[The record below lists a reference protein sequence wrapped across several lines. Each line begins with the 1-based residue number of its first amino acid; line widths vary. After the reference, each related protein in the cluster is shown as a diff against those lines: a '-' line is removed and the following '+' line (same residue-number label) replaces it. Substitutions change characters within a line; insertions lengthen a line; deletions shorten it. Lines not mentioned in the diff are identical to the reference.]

1 MKYKIYV
8 GLILLVPIVALAGC
22 AGGSPMTL
30 ENYYKELSAT
40 DPAKTALVKPGS
52 AEEKAG
58 IENFKE
64 YYRIFAENVI
74 RRDTKNLYAKEAFF
88 KDGYKEVK
96 GVDAIESY
104 FIATTKA
111 IVSCTFEIT
120 DVSIHEGNYYFRWVM
135 TLTIKRDK
143 DNPLKQIGM
152 SHVRFAPDGKIIFH
166 ADYWDTSVVFERAPV
181 IGSIIRWAKE
191 QF

>member
-8 GLILLVPIVALAGC
+8 GIMMLVPIVALASC
-22 AGGSPMTL
+22 AGGKPMTL
-30 ENYYKELSAT
+30 ENYYKELAAT

-58 IENFKE
+58 IENFKS
-64 YYRIFAENVI
+64 YYKVFAEDII
-74 RRDTKNLYAKEAFF
+74 RRDTKTLYAKETFF

-96 GVDAIESY
+96 GVDAIETY

-111 IVSCTFEIT
+111 IVSCTFDIT
-120 DVSIHEGNYYFRWVM
+120 EVIIHEGNYYFRWVM
-135 TLTIKRDK
+135 KLTIKRDK
-143 DNPLKQIGM
+143 DNPIEQVGM
-152 SHVRFAPDGKIIFH
+152 SHVRFASDGKVIFH
-166 ADYWDTSVVFERAPV
+166 TDYWDTSVVFERAPV

>member
-74 RRDTKNLYAKEAFF
+74 RRDTKKLYAKEAFF

>member
-1 MKYKIYV
+1 MKGNVSI
-8 GLILLVPIVALAGC
+8 GLLLVTVIALSGC
-22 AGGSPMTL
+22 TGAKPMTL
-30 ENYYKELSAT
+30 ENYYRELAAT

-58 IENFKE
+58 IAAFRN
-64 YYRIFAENVI
+64 YYKVFAEDVI
-74 RRDTKNLYAKEAFF
+74 RRDTKNLYAKDAFF

-96 GVDAIESY
+96 GVEAIETY

-111 IVSCTFEIT
+111 IVSCTFDIT
-120 DVSIHEGNYYFRWVM
+120 DVSVHEGNYYFRWVM
-135 TLTIKRDK
+135 KLTIQRDR
-143 DNPLKQIGM
+143 DNPMEQVGM
-152 SHVRFAPDGKIIFH
+152 SHVRFGPDGKVVFH
-166 ADYWDTSVVFERAPV
+166 TDYWDTSIVFERAPV

>member
-8 GLILLVPIVALAGC
+8 GIMLLVPIVALASC
-22 AGGSPMTL
+22 AGGKPMTL
-30 ENYYKELSAT
+30 ENYYKELAAT

-58 IENFKE
+58 IENFKA
-64 YYRIFAENVI
+64 YYKVFAEDII
-74 RRDTKNLYAKEAFF
+74 RRDTKTLYAKEAFF

-96 GVDAIESY
+96 GVDAIETY

-111 IVSCTFEIT
+111 IVSCTFDIT
-120 DVSIHEGNYYFRWVM
+120 EVIIHEGNYYFRWVM
-135 TLTIKRDK
+135 KLTIKRDK
-143 DNPLKQIGM
+143 DNPIEQVGM
-152 SHVRFAPDGKIIFH
+152 SHVRFASDGKVIFH
-166 ADYWDTSVVFERAPV
+166 TDYWDTSVVFERAPV

>member
-8 GLILLVPIVALAGC
+8 GIMMLVPIVALASC
-22 AGGSPMTL
+22 AGGKPMTL
-30 ENYYKELSAT
+30 ENYYKELAAT
-40 DPAKTALVKPGS
+40 DPAKSALVRPGS

-58 IENFKE
+58 IENFKA
-64 YYRIFAENVI
+64 YYKVFAEEII
-74 RRDTKNLYAKEAFF
+74 RRDTKTLYAKEAFF

-96 GVDAIESY
+96 GVDAIETY

-111 IVSCTFEIT
+111 VVSCTFDIT
-120 DVSIHEGNYYFRWVM
+120 DVMIHEGNYYFRWVM
-135 TLTIKRDK
+135 KLTIKRDK
-143 DNPLKQIGM
+143 DNPIEQVGM
-152 SHVRFAPDGKIIFH
+152 SHVRFASDGKVIFH
-166 ADYWDTSVVFERAPV
+166 TDYWDTSVVFERAPV

>member
-8 GLILLVPIVALAGC
+8 VLILLVPIVALAGC

-58 IENFKE
+58 IKNFKE

-74 RRDTKNLYAKEAFF
+74 RRDTKKLYAKEAFF

-111 IVSCTFEIT
+111 IVSCTFDIT